1 MEFPILYMTQPH
13 GQTYLFLQALSSL
26 PPCFLSSFLPA
37 WSLSS
42 SLTHHPQ
49 VSQSWGA
56 LLVLCGHDLVFTLP
70 WVRCF
75 VVWCSSERVR
85 GLKTS
90 LNSALLTTCHRGRG
104 LFFLHKH
111 AIPSS
116 PSSMYLGR
124 PPPRGST
131 FSNSPTQ
138 RASHFQICTKALA
151 NRAVT
156 LSCEAG
162 IIFHILH
169 LKKLRLS
176 KAKCLAQGYIT
187 GKDRNQAPLYLAL

>member
-1 MEFPILYMTQPH
+1 MVKHTCFFRLSLPLLPAS
-13 GQTYLFLQALSSL
+13 FLLSSPLSRSQALSHTIPRFHSRGE
-26 PPCFLSSFLPA
+26 PSWCF
-37 WSLSS
+37 
-42 SLTHHPQ
+42 
-49 VSQSWGA
+49 
-56 LLVLCGHDLVFTLP
+56 CGHDLVFTLP
-70 WVRCF
+70 WVRCII
-75 VVWCSSERVR
+75 VWCSSERVR

-104 LFFLHKH
+104 LFLLHKH

-151 NRAVT
+151 SRAVT